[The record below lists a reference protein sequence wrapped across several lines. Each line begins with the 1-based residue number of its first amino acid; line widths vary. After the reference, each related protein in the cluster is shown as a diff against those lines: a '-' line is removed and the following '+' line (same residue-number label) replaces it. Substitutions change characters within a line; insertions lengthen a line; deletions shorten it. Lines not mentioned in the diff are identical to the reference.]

1 MASLNTGRYQAGVA
15 AFKNK
20 IWAAGGSDAWN
31 CLSSVETY
39 DPDTDKWTY
48 SSSLLTPRRGCG
60 LAEFN
65 GRLYA
70 VGGTDGTHSLSSTE
84 MYDEE
89 NQTWVFGPSLTT
101 PRSNVS
107 VASVFGKLYAI
118 GGFAGKS
125 FLNTM
130 EYLDP
135 NTNEWTTFI
144 RQQGDNQSAIIEQ
157 QIVEKL
163 SELHATVANVND
175 LGALPPCSLMM
186 DAFKEN
192 EGDANC
198 ATIPP
203 SNGRK
208 LEQNGRSK
216 AVCSK
221 EQHAEN
227 GSSSNGN
234 VIITSTTT
242 TNGSVLAAIEEHI
255 EAEDN
260 ANGARETIS

>member
-1 MASLNTGRYQAGVA
+1 MFTNLIRHICIIQAGVA

-48 SSSLLTPRRGCG
+48 ASSLLTPRRGCG

-70 VGGTDGTHSLSSTE
+70 VGGTDGTHSLNSTE

-101 PRSNVS
+101 SRANVS

-144 RQQGDNQSAIIEQ
+144 RQQCDNPSAIIEQ
-157 QIVEKL
+157 QLMEKL
-163 SELHATVANVND
+163 TALQASVAKANGANVLN
-175 LGALPPCSLMM
+175 
-186 DAFKEN
+186 
-192 EGDANC
+192 GDSHDDDDHDNGNGNGM
-198 ATIPP
+198 PSD
-203 SNGRK
+203 SNGTTAVQSNGCIK
-208 LEQNGRSK
+208 PEQNGRTK
-216 AVCSK
+216 T
-221 EQHAEN
+221 
-227 GSSSNGN
+227 SNSN
-234 VIITSTTT
+234 ITSATP
-242 TNGSVLAAIEEHI
+242 TNGTITLTAIAEHI
-255 EAEDN
+255 EGERQN
-260 ANGARETIS
+260 TNGTSDIIS